1 MEFSPL
7 TYKLIEDS
15 WTLHMAIIS
24 IAISIITLLYSLA
37 IGKREELKILSDADK
52 FGRNAP
58 IIDAKISASLKYI
71 NLVKK
76 TISSCNLVLT
86 LSVIN
91 AVLSWICARFY
102 ICQIFIGAIIVLFL
116 IIISIIASLLRQL
129 IRQYKRDLLI

>member
-52 FGRNAP
+52 FGRNDP
-58 IIDAKISASLKYI
+58 IIDAKISASLKFI

>member
-7 TYKLIEDS
+7 TYKLIEYS

-52 FGRNAP
+52 FGRNDP

>member
-7 TYKLIEDS
+7 TYNLIEDS

-37 IGKREELKILSDADK
+37 IGKREELKILSDADI
-52 FGRNAP
+52 FGRNDP

>member
-1 MEFSPL
+1 MEFNPL

-52 FGRNAP
+52 FGRNDP

>member
-52 FGRNAP
+52 FGRNEP